1 MTTAFL
7 SRNRSPGAVLRVEAI
22 LIEVVRSS
30 SKALNFF
37 VSVAIPL
44 ILIIKLSAVL
54 SAFIM
59 DNALPIISNTLD
71 PFFTNEP
78 SLTIALLL
86 HLHISN
92 IIDASSSPHTIVGS
106 LALQVI
112 SA

>member
-1 MTTAFL
+1 MATAFF
-7 SRNRSPGAVLRVEAI
+7 SKKRRPGAVLRVEAI
-22 LIEVVRSS
+22 LTEAERSS
-30 SKALNFF
+30 SRDLNFF

-59 DNALPIISNTLD
+59 DNALPTISNTLD

-78 SLTIALLL
+78 SLIIVLLL

-92 IIDASSSPHTIVGS
+92 IIDASSSPQTTAG
-106 LALQVI
+106 
-112 SA
+112 